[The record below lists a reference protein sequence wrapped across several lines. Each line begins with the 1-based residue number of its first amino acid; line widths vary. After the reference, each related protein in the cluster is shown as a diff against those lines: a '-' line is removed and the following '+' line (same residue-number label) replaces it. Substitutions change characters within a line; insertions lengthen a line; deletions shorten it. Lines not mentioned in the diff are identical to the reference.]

1 MCHYFYF
8 TKHSTS
14 ETATIST
21 ILYDTLVHTCCV
33 HEGTVEVEGEQR
45 LLEVPQEVLQ
55 EAGDGVDIVH
65 LAEDG
70 NRFAT
75 EKLLLQLLH
84 CAISAGQTVQSSLR
98 GNKHSNSPSTVS
110 FT

>member
-8 TKHSTS
+8 MKPSTS
-14 ETATIST
+14 ETATNNT
-21 ILYDTLVHTCCV
+21 ILYNTLVHTCCV
-33 HEGTVEVEGEQR
+33 HEGTVELEGEQR
-45 LLEVPQEVLQ
+45 LLQVPQEVLQ

-70 NRFAT
+70 NSFAT

-84 CAISAGQTVQSSLR
+84 CAISAGQAVQSSLR
-98 GNKHSNSPSTVS
+98 GNKRNYSPSTI
-110 FT
+110 